1 MMCPYCTAN
10 VPDGKV
16 HCPACKNPIFGKTDF
31 TGGDA
36 ETTLLGRKGPK
47 RTKEPR
53 FNVGIFNDVFG
64 GSITPG
70 LAVMSVNIVG
80 GPPGAG
86 KTTMFLMVSD
96 MVLDQ
101 DPGEALYIATEQ
113 SDDEIEETGER
124 LKLKNLGRIRVYNAM
139 GGLRRDLGSIL
150 REFKPALTILDSVTR
165 LVGDDMAQAVRVV
178 EWFKEATIFL
188 KKPTLIVD
196 QVTKDGT
203 HAGSNQV
210 LHGGDG
216 VFSLIHDDTT
226 GERLLYSSKNRKGPA
241 PKYLHL
247 RMLPEDAERP
257 GLLVLDPA
265 KYNPDGSLRQ
275 GLDEDG
281 NED

>member
-1 MMCPYCTAN
+1 MLCPYCTAKL
-10 VPDGKV
+10 PDGKI
-16 HCPACKNPIFGKTDF
+16 HCPACKNPVFGKTNLQ
-31 TGGDA
+31 A
-36 ETTLLGRKGPK
+36 EAESTLLGRKGAT
-47 RTKEPR
+47 RTKEAR
-53 FNVGIFNDVFG
+53 FDVGMFNEMFG
-64 GSITPG
+64 GTPTPG

-86 KTTMFLMVSD
+86 KTTMFLQVSD

-101 DPGEALYIATEQ
+101 DPGEVLYIATEQ
-113 SDDEIEETGER
+113 KDDEIEETAER
-124 LKLKNLGRIRVYNAM
+124 LRLRNLSRIRVYNGM
-139 GGLRRDLGSIL
+139 GGLQRDLGSIL
-150 REFKPALTILDSVTR
+150 KEFKPALTILDSVTR

-178 EWFKEATIFL
+178 EWFKEATVFL

-247 RMLPEDAERP
+247 KMLPEDADKP
-257 GLLVLDPA
+257 GLLIM
-265 KYNPDGSLRQ
+265 
-275 GLDEDG
+275 
-281 NED
+281 